1 VNRESAEPDVVAL
14 LDALGQ
20 VRAPDQRVLE
30 QARDVLWS
38 AVAGELIRP
47 VGEGT
52 SSEPGREDEADRR
65 MARLRQAA
73 QSQDEHKWTIGG
85 C

>member
-1 VNRESAEPDVVAL
+1 MNHQSAEPDAGAL
-14 LDALGQ
+14 LHALGQ

-38 AVAGELIRP
+38 AVAGELIGP
-47 VGEGT
+47 VGEGQAA

-65 MARLRQAA
+65 MSRNETLLTRP
-73 QSQDEHKWTIGG
+73 TV
-85 C
+85 